1 MVNLEDIH
9 PIEIGTW
16 TISKVNYDKDIRG
29 LLYSFEKG
37 QNSIECN
44 ASYLAGESLDV
55 VADFIKQIDREK
67 IYINIVMTYGVKNAN
82 DVYKFLDL
90 YLDKLGTSY
99 VDCITYGATLDFLE
113 KEGFSPIE
121 YLKIIK
127 NLQKQGKTRHIGMS
141 NLSPEDYEKYGPFDH
156 FEGCYGLETKVY
168 EDNGLIDKAKS
179 SFVAYQPLRRNRTA
193 KMNYPIL
200 VELSKKYG
208 KTQNQIILNW
218 IIKHKGIKV
227 LCKSTDILHIDENL
241 NALDFDMEIYDYIKL
256 DNFRQMF
263 FDNIKVKFRENEEG
277 ILIHQVPNQDPNG
290 IEKYVASYGTDK
302 ETMKIQINKK
312 D

>member
-1 MVNLEDIH
+1 MVDIKDIH
-9 PIEIGTW
+9 PIGIGTW
-16 TISKVNYDKDIRG
+16 TISKATYDKDVKG

-67 IYINIVMTYGVKNAN
+67 IFINAVMTYGVKNAD
-82 DVYKFLDL
+82 DVHKFLDL
-90 YLDKLGTSY
+90 YLKKLGTTY

-113 KEGFSPIE
+113 KEGFAPSE
-121 YLKIIK
+121 YLKVVRE
-127 NLQKQGKTRHIGMS
+127 LQKQGKTRFIGMS
-141 NLSPEDYEKYGPFDH
+141 NLSPEDYNKYGPFDH

-168 EDNGLIDKAKS
+168 EDNGLLDKAKS

-200 VELSKKYG
+200 IELAEKYG

-218 IIKHKGIKV
+218 IIKHKGIKI
-227 LCKSTDILHIDENL
+227 LCKCTDIPHIDENL
-241 NALDFDMEIYDYIKL
+241 QSLDFDMELVDYAKL
-256 DNFRQMF
+256 DEFRQPF
-263 FDNIKVKFRENEEG
+263 FDNLKVKFRENEEG

-290 IEKYVASYGTDK
+290 IEKYVASYGTAK
-302 ETMKIQINKK
+302 ETMKIEE
-312 D
+312 